1 MSALAFA
8 APFALIA
15 LVVLPALYWLLRLTP
30 PPPKRMP
37 LPTLPLV
44 KDLLGRERE
53 PARTPLW
60 LLLMRLAL
68 AAAVIL
74 AVAGPRWQPN
84 ATALPG
90 GSGPLVLM
98 IDDGWAAAGDWKTRM
113 DRAAAVL
120 AEQPSRAIILL
131 TASDDRP
138 EAQPEPARS
147 ALAKV
152 MGLQPKSFRP
162 DRDTMLLTAERLL
175 DADPQAGALWLSD
188 GVTTANEQPRLSAFL
203 SGHGNRVNIL
213 SPLDKS
219 PVAIAG
225 VNASAEGLDIALLR
239 VGGRGGSE
247 NGLIRASD
255 DKGRPLGDVA
265 FAFEAGGAEA
275 KARLALPLELLNAV
289 ARLEVAEARHTGAV
303 SLVDGSSRRRRVAIV
318 TGETTDT
325 AQPLVS
331 GRFFATRALQ
341 PYSELRE
348 PARGTPDPI
357 ERALEERPDILV
369 LVDIGT
375 LSGSTAETVGR
386 FVENGG
392 TLIRFAGPGLAAAS
406 DELLPVRL
414 RRGGRILGGALSW
427 DRPQK
432 LGAFPEGSPFYGI
445 PIREEIRVERQ
456 VLAEPDSTLTR
467 ASWAVLEDGTPL
479 VSAAARGKGQIILFH
494 VTADTSWSNLPL
506 SGIFVDMLRRCLQLA
521 SSQAQT
527 ASGDNAATERLP
539 PRLTLD
545 GFGTLSAPPATARP
559 LDPRRTGSATRENPP
574 GFYGPP
580 EASVAVNAVSTNDGL
595 RGIDWQGHA
604 VQGLAGAASVDLRPW
619 FMALAAL
626 LILADALAVLW
637 ISAGGFRR
645 GMRAAT
651 AAALLAAGLGSLA
664 MPQRAEAQNAPNSAQ
679 APPITTT
686 PEEMRSALR
695 PRIAYVITG
704 NATVDEA
711 SRQGLVGL
719 GQILAQRTAISLDD
733 PIAIN
738 PEKDELVFFP
748 MIYWPVLPDQP
759 RPPEA
764 AIRAIDTYMKN
775 GGTVVFDTRDAFAQR
790 SGGQP
795 TAETRALRRMLASL
809 DIPALEPVPADH
821 VLTKTFYLLDRM
833 VGRYVAG
840 DTWVEAIS
848 GARDTKVPARAGDRV
863 SPLIITSNDLAAAWA
878 VDRLGQP
885 LFPLVPGEPRQR
897 EFALRTGVNIVMY
910 VMTGN
915 YKADQVHVPALLE
928 RLGQ

>member
-8 APFALIA
+8 APLALIA

-30 PPPKRMP
+30 PPPKRLP

-60 LLLMRLAL
+60 LLLLRLAL

-90 GSGPLVLM
+90 GTGPLILM
-98 IDDGWAAAGDWKTRM
+98 IDDGWAAAGDWKARI
-113 DRAAAVL
+113 DRVSGL
-120 AEQPSRAIILL
+120 LSEQPSRAIVLL

-138 EAQPEPARS
+138 ESAPESART
-147 ALAKV
+147 ALARV
-152 MGLQPKSFRP
+152 MGLAPKPFRP
-162 DRDTMLLTAERLL
+162 GRETMLTTAERLL
-175 DADPQAGALWLSD
+175 DADAQAGAVWISD
-188 GVTTANEQPRLSAFL
+188 GVTTSGEQARLSTFL
-203 SGHGNRVNIL
+203 ANYGNRLTIL

-219 PVAIAG
+219 PVAIAD

-239 VGGRGGSE
+239 AGGRGGAE
-247 NGLIRASD
+247 AGLIRASD
-255 DKGRPLGDVA
+255 DKGRPLGDVT
-265 FAFEAGGAEA
+265 FAFEAGSAEA
-275 KARLALPLELLNAV
+275 KARLSLPLELLNAV
-289 ARLEVAEARHTGAV
+289 ARLEIAEARHAGAV

-348 PARGTPDPI
+348 PARGTSDPI

-375 LSGSTAETVGR
+375 LAGTTAETVGR

-406 DELLPVRL
+406 DDLLPVRL

-432 LGAFPEGSPFYGI
+432 LGAFPESSPFAGI

-479 VSAAARGKGQIILFH
+479 VSAAPRGKGQIILFH

-521 SSQAQT
+521 SSQAQ
-527 ASGDNAATERLP
+527 AGPGDNANAERLP

-559 LDPRRTGSATRENPP
+559 LDPRRTGSGTRENPP

-580 EASVAVNAVSTNDGL
+580 EASVAVNAVSTGDGL
-595 RGIDWQGHA
+595 RGIDWQGHG
-604 VQGLAGAASVDLRPW
+604 VQGLAGAAALDLRPW
-619 FMALAAL
+619 FMGLAAL
-626 LILADALAVLW
+626 LILLDALAVLW
-637 ISAGGFRR
+637 ISTGGLRR
-645 GMRAAT
+645 NVRTAA
-651 AAALLAAGLGSLA
+651 AAALLAVAFGGLALA
-664 MPQRAEAQNAPNSAQ
+664 PRAEAQTAPNAAQ
-679 APPITTT
+679 APPISTT

-695 PRIAYVITG
+695 PRIAFVITG
-704 NATVDEA
+704 NASVDEA
-711 SRQGLVGL
+711 SRQGLIGL
-719 GQILAQRTAISLDD
+719 GQVLQQRTAISLDE
-733 PIAIN
+733 PIGIN

-759 RPPEA
+759 RPPEG

-790 SGGQP
+790 SGSQV
-795 TAETRALRRMLASL
+795 TAETRALRRMLTSL

-833 VGRYVAG
+833 IGRYVAG

-848 GARDTKVPARAGDRV
+848 GSRDVKVPARAGDRV

>member
-98 IDDGWAAAGDWKTRM
+98 IDDGWAAASDWKTRM

-152 MGLQPKSFRP
+152 MGLAPKSWRP
-162 DRDTMLLTAERLL
+162 DRETMLITAERLL

-188 GVTTANEQPRLSAFL
+188 GVTTQSEQARLSTFL
-203 SGHGNRVNIL
+203 SGYGNRVNIL

-239 VGGRGGSE
+239 VGGRGGTES
-247 NGLIRASD
+247 GLIRASD
-255 DKGRPLGDVA
+255 DKGRPLGDVT
-265 FAFEAGGAEA
+265 FAFEAGGSEA

-289 ARLEVAEARHTGAV
+289 ARLEVADARSAGAV
-303 SLVDGSSRRRRVAIV
+303 ALVDGSSRRRRVAIV

-427 DRPQK
+427 DKPQK

-521 SSQAQT
+521 ASQAQS
-527 ASGDNAATERLP
+527 APGDNASTERLP

-580 EASVAVNAVSTNDGL
+580 EASVAVNAVSANDGL
-595 RGIDWQGHA
+595 RGIDWQSHA
-604 VQGLAGAASVDLRPW
+604 VQGLAGAASLDLRPW

-637 ISAGGFRR
+637 ISMGGFRR
-645 GMRAAT
+645 GLRTAT
-651 AAALLAAGLGSLA
+651 AAALLAAGLAVLAIPHRRGAERAKPRTGSA
-664 MPQRAEAQNAPNSAQ
+664 DHHNA
-679 APPITTT
+679 
-686 PEEMRSALR
+686 RGDALR
-695 PRIAYVITG
+695 
-704 NATVDEA
+704 
-711 SRQGLVGL
+711 
-719 GQILAQRTAISLDD
+719 
-733 PIAIN
+733 
-738 PEKDELVFFP
+738 
-748 MIYWPVLPDQP
+748 
-759 RPPEA
+759 A
-764 AIRAIDTYMKN
+764 A
-775 GGTVVFDTRDAFAQR
+775 
-790 SGGQP
+790 P
-795 TAETRALRRMLASL
+795 T
-809 DIPALEPVPADH
+809 H
-821 VLTKTFYLLDRM
+821 
-833 VGRYVAG
+833 
-840 DTWVEAIS
+840 
-848 GARDTKVPARAGDRV
+848 
-863 SPLIITSNDLAAAWA
+863 
-878 VDRLGQP
+878 RLCHH
-885 LFPLVPGEPRQR
+885 RQR
-897 EFALRTGVNIVMY
+897 HG
-910 VMTGN
+910 G
-915 YKADQVHVPALLE
+915 
-928 RLGQ
+928 

>member
-120 AEQPSRAIILL
+120 AEEPSRAIILL

-138 EAQPEPARS
+138 EAQPEPART

-152 MGLQPKSFRP
+152 MGLSPKSWRP
-162 DRDTMLLTAERLL
+162 DRETMLVTAERLL

-188 GVTTANEQPRLSAFL
+188 GVTTANEQPRLATFL
-203 SGHGNRVNIL
+203 SGYGNRVNIL
-213 SPLDKS
+213 SSLDKS

-225 VNASAEGLDIALLR
+225 VNASAEGLDIALLH
-239 VGGRGGSE
+239 VGGRGGPES
-247 NGLIRASD
+247 GLIRASD
-255 DKGRPLGDVA
+255 DKGRPLGDVT

-289 ARLEVAEARHTGAV
+289 ARLEVADARSAGAV
-303 SLVDGSSRRRRVAIV
+303 ALVDGSSRRRRVAIV

-406 DELLPVRL
+406 DDLLPVRL

-445 PIREEIRVERQ
+445 PLREEIRVERQ

-479 VSAAARGKGQIILFH
+479 VSAASRGKGQIILFH

-521 SSQAQT
+521 SSQAQN
-527 ASGDNAATERLP
+527 APGDNAATERLP

-545 GFGTLSAPPATARP
+545 GFGTLSAPPANARP
-559 LDPRRTGSATRENPP
+559 LDPRRTGSATRDNPP

-580 EASVAVNAVSTNDGL
+580 EASLAVNAVSPDDGL
-595 RGIDWQGHA
+595 RGINWQGHA

-619 FMALAAL
+619 FMGLAAL
-626 LILADALAVLW
+626 LILLDALAVLW
-637 ISAGGFRR
+637 ISMGGFRR
-645 GMRAAT
+645 GMRSAA
-651 AAALLAAGLGSLA
+651 AAALLALGLGALTL
-664 MPQRAEAQNAPNSAQ
+664 PHRAEAQTSPNPAQ
-679 APPITTT
+679 PLPITTT
-686 PEEMRSALR
+686 PEEMRSSLR
-695 PRIAYVITG
+695 PRIAYVVTG
-704 NATVDEA
+704 NGAVDEA
-711 SRQGLVGL
+711 SRQGLIGL
-719 GQILAQRTAISLDD
+719 GQILSQRTAISLDE
-733 PIAIN
+733 PVAIN

>member
-8 APFALIA
+8 APLALIA

-30 PPPKRMP
+30 PPPKRLP

-60 LLLMRLAL
+60 LLLLRLAL

-90 GSGPLVLM
+90 GTGPLILM
-98 IDDGWAAAGDWKTRM
+98 IDDGWAAAGDWKARI
-113 DRAAAVL
+113 DRVSGL
-120 AEQPSRAIILL
+120 LSEQPSRAIVLL

-138 EAQPEPARS
+138 ESAPESART
-147 ALAKV
+147 ALARV
-152 MGLQPKSFRP
+152 IGLAPKPFRP
-162 DRDTMLLTAERLL
+162 DREIMLTTAERLL
-175 DADPQAGALWLSD
+175 DADAQAGVIWISD
-188 GVTTANEQPRLSAFL
+188 GVTTSGEQARLATFLANYGSRLT
-203 SGHGNRVNIL
+203 IL

-219 PVAIAG
+219 PVAISD
-225 VNASAEGLDIALLR
+225 VKASAEGLDIALLR
-239 VGGRGGSE
+239 AGGRGGAE
-247 NGLIRASD
+247 AGLIRASD
-255 DKGRPLGDVA
+255 DKGRPLGDVT

-275 KARLALPLELLNAV
+275 KARLSLPLELLNAV
-289 ARLEVAEARHTGAV
+289 ARLDIAEARHAGAV

-348 PARGTPDPI
+348 PARGTSDPI

-375 LSGSTAETVGR
+375 LAGTTAETVGR

-406 DELLPVRL
+406 DDLLPVRL

-432 LGAFPEGSPFYGI
+432 LGAFPESSPFAGI

-479 VSAAARGKGQIILFH
+479 VSAAPRGKGQIILFH

-521 SSQAQT
+521 SSQAQ
-527 ASGDNAATERLP
+527 AGPGDNANVERLP

-559 LDPRRTGSATRENPP
+559 LDPRRTGSGTRENPP

-580 EASVAVNAVSTNDGL
+580 EASVAVNAVSAGDGL
-595 RGIDWQGHA
+595 RGIDWQGHG
-604 VQGLAGAASVDLRPW
+604 VQGLVGAAALDLRPW
-619 FMALAAL
+619 FMGLAAL
-626 LILADALAVLW
+626 LILLDALAVLW
-637 ISAGGFRR
+637 ISTGGLRR
-645 GMRAAT
+645 NVRTAA
-651 AAALLAAGLGSLA
+651 AAALLAAAFGGLAL
-664 MPQRAEAQNAPNSAQ
+664 PPRAEAQTAPNAAQ
-679 APPITTT
+679 SPPISTT

-695 PRIAYVITG
+695 PRIAFVITG
-704 NATVDEA
+704 NASVDEA
-711 SRQGLVGL
+711 SRQGLIGL
-719 GQILAQRTAISLDD
+719 GQALQQRTAISLDE
-733 PIAIN
+733 PIGIN

-759 RPPEA
+759 RPPEG

-790 SGGQP
+790 SGSQV
-795 TAETRALRRMLASL
+795 TAETRALRRMLTSL

-833 VGRYVAG
+833 IGRYVAG

-848 GARDTKVPARAGDRV
+848 GSRDVKVPARAGDRV